1 MSFNYDETYKTI
13 FATSAQEL
21 VQGLDDMFNL
31 GVDFKKSFFGCLFQ
45 THLVFT
51 DGTNNYFYNR
61 EDLLAWIQS
70 VVKTTN
76 DHTENY
82 LLRQSAHLKLAA
94 DCVIPEKI
102 VKELEVEIEDLAP
115 IVLEEFQDYSTEIKE
130 GLFEVDE
137 DIQETTIEEDL
148 VIESTKEQLPW
159 KTMTGPKWSK
169 QDILN
174 EAIKFDIELDI
185 NLKKPELIESF
196 KAAYNK

>member
-31 GVDFKKSFFGCLFQ
+31 GVDFEKSFFGCLFQ

-82 LLRQSAHLKLAA
+82 LLRQSAHLKLAD
-94 DCVIPEKI
+94 DCIIPEKI

-115 IVLEEFQDYSTEIKE
+115 VVLEEFQDDSTEIKE

-137 DIQETTIEEDL
+137 DTPEAIIEKDL
-148 VIESTKEQLPW
+148 MIESAKEQLPW

-169 QDILN
+169 QDILD
-174 EAIKFDIELDI
+174 EAIKFNIELDI

>member
-31 GVDFKKSFFGCLFQ
+31 GVDFEKSFFGCLFQ
-45 THLVFT
+45 TYLVFT

-82 LLRQSAHLKLAA
+82 LLRQSAHLKLAE
-94 DCVIPEKI
+94 DCIIPEKI

-115 IVLEEFQDYSTEIKE
+115 VVLEEFQDYSTEIKE
-130 GLFEVDE
+130 GIFEVDE
-137 DIQETTIEEDL
+137 DTPEAIIEKDL
-148 VIESTKEQLPW
+148 IIESAKEQLPW
-159 KTMTGPKWSK
+159 KTMKGPKWSNLAIVEEAAK
-169 QDILN
+169 HGIIL
-174 EAIKFDIELDI
+174 DVD
-185 NLKKPELIESF
+185 LKKPALIESF
-196 KAAYNK
+196 KSAYNK

>member
-31 GVDFKKSFFGCLFQ
+31 GVDFSKSFFGCLFQ

-51 DGTNNYFYNR
+51 DGTDNYFYNR

-82 LLRQSAHLKLAA
+82 LLRQSAHLKLAE
-94 DCVIPEKI
+94 DCIIPEKI

-115 IVLEEFQDYSTEIKE
+115 IVLEEFQDDSTEIKE

-137 DIQETTIEEDL
+137 DTPEAIIEEGL
-148 VIESTKEQLPW
+148 VIKSNKEQLPW

-169 QDILN
+169 QDILD

-196 KAAYNK
+196 KVAYNK